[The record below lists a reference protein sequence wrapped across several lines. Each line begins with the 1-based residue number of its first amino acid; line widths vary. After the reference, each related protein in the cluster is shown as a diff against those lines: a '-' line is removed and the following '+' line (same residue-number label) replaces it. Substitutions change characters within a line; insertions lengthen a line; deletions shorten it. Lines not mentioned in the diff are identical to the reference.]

1 VEYPTSIV
9 REGGLTACLTYLDFF
24 ATNVQRTAVT
34 TAANCCR
41 NIPVDCFETVRNV
54 MDTLRDVLRSSDQKV
69 VEQGCQCVARIAD
82 SFRHHP
88 DKLEQLMSRDLLKAI
103 LQLLLPG
110 TTNIIGTHIHT
121 QFLRVLAITAKAS
134 PTLSVELLNM
144 NIVDTLYQILTGIS
158 PPDGENPSLKT
169 DSVMT
174 MQALIHKPRE
184 QIFETLNVICE
195 LLPGVVKSAFPH
207 IPPIDPNSMLKVA

>member
-1 VEYPTSIV
+1 M

-24 ATNVQRTAVT
+24 ATNVQRIAVT

-41 NIPVDCFETVRNV
+41 NIPVDCFGTVKDV
-54 MDTLRDVLRSSDQKV
+54 MGILRDVLKSSDQKV
-69 VEQGCQCVARIAD
+69 VEQGCQCVARIAE

-88 DKLEQLMSRDLLKAI
+88 DKLEQLMSPDLLKSI

-110 TTNIIGTHIHT
+110 TTNIVGTHIHT
-121 QFLRVLAITAKAS
+121 QFLRVLALTAKAS
-134 PTLSVELLNM
+134 PTLAVELLKM

-158 PPDGENPSLKT
+158 PPEGDNPSLKT

-174 MQALIHKPRE
+174 MQTLIHKPRE
-184 QIFETLNVICE
+184 QIYETLNVICE
-195 LLPGVVKSAFPH
+195 LLPGFSPSK
-207 IPPIDPNSMLKVA
+207 IPVHE

>member
-1 VEYPTSIV
+1 
-9 REGGLTACLTYLDFF
+9 
-24 ATNVQRTAVT
+24 
-34 TAANCCR
+34 
-41 NIPVDCFETVRNV
+41 
-54 MDTLRDVLRSSDQKV
+54 
-69 VEQGCQCVARIAD
+69 
-82 SFRHHP
+82 
-88 DKLEQLMSRDLLKAI
+88 MSKDLLKAI

-110 TTNIIGTHIHT
+110 TTNIVGTHIHT

-134 PTLSVELLNM
+134 PTLSVDLLNM

-158 PPDGENPSLKT
+158 PPDGDSPLLRT

-195 LLPGVVKSAFPH
+195 LLPGIAKRRVLFLPTF
-207 IPPIDPNSMLKVA
+207 I

>member
-1 VEYPTSIV
+1 M

-41 NIPVDCFETVRNV
+41 NIPVDCFGTVRDV
-54 MDTLRDVLRSSDQKV
+54 MGTLRDVLKSSDQKV
-69 VEQGCQCVARIAD
+69 VEQGCQCVARIAE

-88 DKLEQLMSRDLLKAI
+88 DKLEQLMSKDLLKAI

-110 TTNIIGTHIHT
+110 TTNIVGAHIHT
-121 QFLRVLAITAKAS
+121 QFLRVLSITAKAS
-134 PTLSVELLNM
+134 PTLSVDLLNM

-158 PPDGENPSLKT
+158 PPEGDSPLLRT

-174 MQALIHKPRE
+174 MQSLIQKPRE
-184 QIFETLNVICE
+184 QTFETLNVICE
-195 LLPGVVKSAFPH
+195 LLPAIAKCILLSSLSSFQCQ
-207 IPPIDPNSMLKVA
+207 PN